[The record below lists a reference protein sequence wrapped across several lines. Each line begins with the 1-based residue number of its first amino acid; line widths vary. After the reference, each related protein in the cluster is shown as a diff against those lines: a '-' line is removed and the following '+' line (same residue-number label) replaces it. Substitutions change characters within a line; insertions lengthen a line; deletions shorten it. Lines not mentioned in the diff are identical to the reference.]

1 MPLLWHQFCPGKTE
15 CHLAVWGCA
24 MPCNSCLNVFET
36 IGNALNSPLETVEI
50 LGSIARSIVDNLH
63 VKGCQFF
70 MFSRDQKQLESLA
83 AFDAGEKV
91 ATTSALEVEGVLSE
105 VLHGDTILIKDC
117 AFDPRVQSLP
127 GYQQA
132 GVKSLLLLPL
142 KSRGQVIGSMHITA
156 DEEWGFS
163 GDELAV
169 IRTVAALCT
178 SIIVRSMF
186 QQILHDVSEYVPQS
200 LEVKAVLDQIAKSI
214 TENLRAKGCV
224 IRLLD
229 ADSGRLELWASYGL
243 SQAFFNKG
251 PVEASRAKAETIEG
265 KCVAVYDALQYMQ
278 YPDAARQEGIASLL
292 SVPLLLRGASIGY
305 LRVFTSRP
313 YEFSSEEMYLMKMV
327 GEQCAVL
334 INGARLYSQVKD
346 KYEKLMVDFH
356 NWFDWSYGAGVT
368 ESKKIA

>member
-1 MPLLWHQFCPGKTE
+1 MH
-15 CHLAVWGCA
+15 
-24 MPCNSCLNVFET
+24 CNNCLKVFQT
-36 IGNALNSPLETVEI
+36 IGEALNSPLETVDI
-50 LGSIARSIVDNLH
+50 LQSIARSIIDNLR
-63 VKGCQFF
+63 VKSCQFYL
-70 MFSRDQKQLESLA
+70 FSRDRKHLESLA
-83 AFDAGEKV
+83 FSDWGAKPAQ
-91 ATTSALEVEGVLSE
+91 SLEVRGVLAE
-105 VLHGDTILIKDC
+105 VLQGENVLIKDC
-117 AFDPRVQSLP
+117 AFDSRAQVLP
-127 GYQQA
+127 AYQLA
-132 GVKSLLLLPL
+132 GVKSALLMPL
-142 KSRGQVIGSMHITA
+142 KSRGQVIGSLHLTVS
-156 DEEWGFS
+156 EEWDLS
-163 GDELAV
+163 GDDLAI
-169 IRTVAALCT
+169 IRTVAALCST
-178 SIIVRSMF
+178 IIVRSMF

-278 YPDAARQEGIASLL
+278 YPEAARQEGIASLL

-313 YEFSSEEMYLMKMV
+313 YEFSPEEIYLMKMV

-334 INGARLYSQVKD
+334 IHSARLYNQVKD
-346 KYEKLMVDFH
+346 KYEKLMVDFQS
-356 NWFDWSYGAGVT
+356 WFDWSYGAGVA